1 MFDQSPSNDQAARS
15 AIMHFDWRSELKR
28 EEPTHPMKPSYRFT
42 KAHFSTVL
50 PSGTR
55 RIDDQTAAWNIR
67 VPMRE
72 QNPAAGLIPAGKAE
86 GPP

>member
-1 MFDQSPSNDQAARS
+1 MFDQSPSHDQAARS

-50 PSGTR
+50 APFTC
-55 RIDDQTAAWNIR
+55 RIGDPTAAWNIR
-67 VPMRE
+67 VPMLE
-72 QNPAAGLIPAGKAE
+72 QNAGAKLIPIGKAE